1 MVIGLSLNQKTDTDV
16 TIPNLNARDSV
27 SDMIRSYEEETEKFN
42 FDCHFYKKDL
52 FDITI
57 SFIKQ
62 SDVLTTSYTDFD
74 ATTNKIE
81 TI

>member
-1 MVIGLSLNQKTDTDV
+1 MVIGFSLNQKTDTDV
-16 TIPNLNARDSV
+16 IIPNLNARNSV
-27 SDMIRSYEEETEKFN
+27 SDMIRSYEEETKKIN

-57 SFIKQ
+57 PLIKQ
-62 SDVLTTSYTDFD
+62 RYVLTTGYTDFD